1 MGLSILHTFFVL
13 FNGICKFLKSYPL
26 GLFCPKYSR
35 KNHSLLA
42 LENYKKACLI
52 TSNHSNHVKMNSLQS
67 KFTLLQSNF
76 FPPKFPFANKIQM
89 KILAGKKF
97 TLQINEVVMEIV
109 PKLANNPRSQN
120 PRYFLDKSHSIMIN
134 VIGKFY
140 SNCARYFKHCQNSSQ
155 NFILT
160 LILIPFW
167 NEYFSKL
174 ENHMNAIVMN
184 KKNFIILHTII
195 LAMHL
200 KITMNLI

>member
-1 MGLSILHTFFVL
+1 VGLSILHTFFVL

-42 LENYKKACLI
+42 PENYKKACLI
-52 TSNHSNHVKMNSLQS
+52 TSNHSNHVKMDSLQS

-76 FPPKFPFANKIQM
+76 FPPKFSFANKIPK
-89 KILAGKKF
+89 KILAGKIYF
-97 TLQINEVVMEIV
+97 ANEKGVMEIV

-140 SNCARYFKHCQNSSQ
+140 SNCARHFKHCQNSSQ

-160 LILIPFW
+160 LILIPFS
-167 NEYFSKL
+167 E
-174 ENHMNAIVMN
+174 
-184 KKNFIILHTII
+184 
-195 LAMHL
+195 
-200 KITMNLI
+200 